1 MDALNKALEGTHA
14 GEAEGFV
21 AALGPLS
28 LGAGARNRY
37 YGSETGYMTAVA
49 EAVREEYRAI
59 TDAGLILQVDE
70 PEFATSWQFY
80 PDWDIDE
87 YRKYLESCVEI
98 INHSLDGLPQE
109 QVRFHV
115 CWGSGHRPHVTDIEL
130 KYIADLLLR
139 INAQAYSVEAGNV
152 RHAHEWTVW
161 RDVKIPDG
169 KILVPG
175 VVSHATDLVEHPG
188 LIAERLVNFASVVG
202 RENLAHILPKAST
215 RVITY
220 VNAGSFA
227 HTMPG
232 LADVNRIEDIDR
244 AAIEK
249 CAEHNPGL
257 IAGVKLR
264 LVGPIMGEIGEDIT
278 KAAKQVARDH
288 HVPFMVHIGDFTAK
302 TEPAVHR
309 AGELTRFL
317 LRSMDPGDI
326 LTHLCT
332 PNAGRVLDPA
342 GQPFPEVA
350 EARANGVILD
360 SALGRGNFGYQVAS
374 AQAQLGLHPDSI
386 SSDLTALGQSFHSLL
401 ECMAKFM
408 AIGYTLADVVKMT
421 TASPAKVLGL
431 QDQIGAIAVGRDAD
445 LTILDLIEGDFTFT
459 DTTGQAFR
467 GGYGLVPV
475 HTVRAGESHSPGWGT
490 HPWGWLPESA

>member
-1 MDALNKALEGTHA
+1 VTEREADVKYDLLVKGGHVLDPGQELDGNLDIAIA
-14 GEAEGFV
+14 GGKISQIAEGIPAED
-21 AALGPLS
+21 AARVIEVR
-28 LGAGARNRY
+28 GAGR
-37 YGSETGYMTAVA
+37 
-49 EAVREEYRAI
+49 
-59 TDAGLILQVDE
+59 
-70 PEFATSWQFY
+70 
-80 PDWDIDE
+80 
-87 YRKYLESCVEI
+87 
-98 INHSLDGLPQE
+98 
-109 QVRFHV
+109 HV
-115 CWGSGHRPHVTDIEL
+115 
-130 KYIADLLLR
+130 
-139 INAQAYSVEAGNV
+139 
-152 RHAHEWTVW
+152 
-161 RDVKIPDG
+161 
-169 KILVPG
+169 VPG
-175 VVSHATDLVEHPG
+175 LVDLHTHVAHGATTEGVGMGCCDPDAIGVRSGVTTVVDCG
-188 LIAERLVNFASVVG
+188 SVGVANIG
-202 RENLAHILPKAST
+202 VFPAHILPKAST

-232 LADVNRIEDIDR
+232 PADVNRIEDIDR

-264 LVGPIMGEIGEDIT
+264 LVGPIMAEIGEDII
-278 KAAKQVARDH
+278 KAAKQVARDN

-302 TEPAVHR
+302 TEPAVSR

-317 LRSMDPGDI
+317 LRTMEPGDI

-342 GQPFPEVA
+342 GRPFPEVA

-374 AQAQLGLHPDSI
+374 AQAQLGLYPDSI
-386 SSDLTALGQSFHSLL
+386 SSDLTAMGQSFHSLL

-421 TASPAKVLGL
+421 TASPARVLGR

-445 LTILDLIEGDFTFT
+445 ITILDLVEGDFTFT
-459 DTTGQAFR
+459 DTTGQGFR

-475 HTVRAGESHSPGWGT
+475 HTVRAGESYSPGWGT